1 MKKTLLLLF
10 LFTLPAQAIDQ
21 FAQDKYKGVGKQNR
35 LTQIESYLSTFSK
48 DYNKLVDQKMKALEK
63 RLEELEKKKKDS
75 SIDEKL
81 KKLRSDLVAM
91 NNELSNRHTEDM
103 IKIKDDLAKAIKD
116 EATKRE
122 ALGKGLLQKI
132 LMIQKTISGFGKIK
146 TI

>member
-1 MKKTLLLLF
+1 
-10 LFTLPAQAIDQ
+10 
-21 FAQDKYKGVGKQNR
+21 
-35 LTQIESYLSTFSK
+35 
-48 DYNKLVDQKMKALEK
+48 MKALEK

-103 IKIKDDLAKAIKD
+103 IRIKDDLAKAIKD

-122 ALGKGLLQKI
+122 ALGKGLLQRI